1 MQAIKYV
8 SPMLHAHAGSCAP
21 CGGMALRFMR
31 ADVPGKDA
39 AIYADPSL
47 LLRHPNPV
55 TADMLGHFPAIYLDP
70 SRPVQVQLLSAA
82 GSVVAS
88 HRMAPGITGMATTP
102 DDGGLFADLVHM
114 APPAHL
120 SALRTQGWDSHG
132 NGAADYVS
140 DALATPDLART
151 HPRFCVTTA
160 NGRCFRLNP
169 TGGMI
174 TVEQGG
180 ARGDPSGSGRID
192 DRAAIQATV
201 DYAAAVGVAKIGLS
215 APSYTVWFP
224 KRTSP
229 PSTEAVD
236 GHGIVIAPDQQI
248 HMIGLGSGRST
259 LRFLSPG
266 GVSPDGTTPG
276 QAFQVVQGKVWR
288 GSGFYLYAT
297 RPIERR
303 MLDRTSPRQSLTLE
317 HLVIDGATRKSGYYG
332 WPARL
337 SDGAGWDITH
347 KGIRSRADV
356 RGGDITILD
365 CVMTGWRGET
375 VYTSGD
381 PAAKLIVRDSSFL
394 HSNGQG
400 LNPNGCFVDVQNCK
414 IRDCYLGIEGWTGLS
429 GGKLLN
435 VEISDCFGIQGKSG
449 GAFGLD
455 GEYFMNRPLQ
465 AKASQTNFPDNPSP
479 PGTLGTHRSGQA
491 EVSLV
496 VRNCGRAL
504 VGSWIKGTIQATDTA
519 IVIGDGTAFA
529 GGSNHVDL
537 DITLITDQRNESYV
551 IIANGSRGLATD
563 HIHLRIDSQATPA
576 AIAANRR
583 PDAALRW
590 HGTLGSDVA
599 VQFTGRQALHAPKP
613 DAPFSGPPP
622 KIIDR

>member
-1 MQAIKYV
+1 
-8 SPMLHAHAGSCAP
+8 
-21 CGGMALRFMR
+21 MALRFVR
-31 ADVPGKDA
+31 TDIPGKDA
-39 AIYADPSL
+39 VIYADAGL
-47 LLRHPNPV
+47 VLRHPNPV
-55 TADMLGHFPAIYLDP
+55 MSDMLGHFPAIYLDA

-82 GSVVAS
+82 RSVVAS
-88 HRMAPGITGMATTP
+88 HRMAPGMAGIATTP

-120 SALRTQGWDSHG
+120 RALRTEGWDSHG
-132 NGAADYVS
+132 SGAADYVS
-140 DALATPDLART
+140 DALATPDLARD

-201 DYAAAVGVAKIGLS
+201 DYAATVGVTKIGLS
-215 APSYTVWFP
+215 APLYTVWFP

-229 PSTEAVD
+229 PFTEAVD

-248 HMIGLGSGRST
+248 HMIGLGSARST

-276 QAFQVVQGKVWR
+276 QAFQVVDGKVWR

-303 MLDRTSPRQSLTLE
+303 VLDRTSPRQSLTLE

-337 SDGAGWDITH
+337 ADGAGWDITH
-347 KGIRSRADV
+347 KGIRSRADL
-356 RGGDITILD
+356 RGADITILD

-375 VYTSGD
+375 VYATDD
-381 PAAKLIVRDSSFL
+381 PAAKLTVRNSTFL

-400 LNPNGCFVDVQNCK
+400 LNPNGCMVDVQGCK
-414 IRDCYLGIEGWTGLS
+414 IQDCYVGIEGWTGL
-429 GGKLLN
+429 GRGRIID
-435 VEISDCFGIQGKSG
+435 VEITDCYGIPGKSG
-449 GAFGLD
+449 GAFALD
-455 GEYFMNRPLQ
+455 GEFAENRRIQMHAPGPDI
-465 AKASQTNFPDNPSP
+465 ADNPAP
-479 PGTLGTHRSGQA
+479 PGNLGRFRTQQGQI
-491 EVSLV
+491 SLV
-496 VRNCGRAL
+496 VRNCGPGL
-504 VGSWIKGTIQATDTA
+504 IGSWLTGKIVATDTRL
-519 IVIGDGTAFA
+519 VLGDGTAFA
-529 GGSNHVDL
+529 GGARHLDL
-537 DITLITDQRNESYV
+537 DITLITDTNEQAHV
-551 IIANGSRGLATD
+551 VIANRYTGVTTD
-563 HIHLRIDSQATPA
+563 HIHLRIDNQATPA

-583 PDAALRW
+583 PDTVMTW
-590 HGTLGSDVA
+590 HGALGSDVT
-599 VQFTGRQALHAPKP
+599 VQISGRDGVQAPKP
-613 DAPFSGPPP
+613 DAPTSGPSPRITH
-622 KIIDR
+622 K